1 MGRYGILIFLRRIL
15 RNMETDLTKLVVD
28 LKPLLWKAA
37 DGVMEIYLK
46 QDFNT
51 QEKMD
56 KSPITEADL
65 FSHKTLVQGISEITP
80 DWTIISE
87 ENKTFDN
94 IDEASFYWVIDPLDG
109 TKEFIAQNGEFTI
122 NVALVH
128 GNYPV
133 LGLVLAPVFDE
144 LYFAVKGEG
153 AFRELRNSPPER
165 ILVSD
170 FDPKQENLRVL
181 CSRSHLNQET
191 IDYMNQFVD
200 PKTIGKGGSMKF
212 MDIASG
218 RADIYPRFGPTM
230 EWDTCAPQ
238 IIVEEAGGQ
247 LIDQKTMK
255 RMAYGKERFLN
266 NYFVVFANQI

>member
-1 MGRYGILIFLRRIL
+1 MEIDLIELL
-15 RNMETDLTKLVVD
+15 ED

-37 DGVMEIYLK
+37 DNVMEIYSR

-51 QEKMD
+51 QKKID

-65 FSHKTLVQGISEITP
+65 ASHKILVQGISELTP
-80 DWTIISE
+80 EWTIISE
-87 ENKTFDN
+87 ENKSFDT
-94 IDEASFYWVIDPLDG
+94 IQEDSFYWVIDPLDG

-122 NVALVH
+122 NVALVN
-128 GNYPV
+128 GEFPI
-133 LGLVLAPVFDE
+133 LGLVLAPVFNE
-144 LYFAVKGEG
+144 LYFAIKGKG
-153 AFRELRNSPPER
+153 AFREKRNSPRENIR
-165 ILVSD
+165 VSD
-170 FDPKQENLRVL
+170 YDPNQENLRIL

-191 IDYMNQFVD
+191 IDYMNQFVN
-200 PKTIGKGGSMKF
+200 PETIGKGGSMKF

-218 RADIYPRFGPTM
+218 RADVYPRFGPTM

-255 RMAYGKERFLN
+255 RMTYGKERFLN
-266 NYFVVFANQI
+266 NYFVVFANQV